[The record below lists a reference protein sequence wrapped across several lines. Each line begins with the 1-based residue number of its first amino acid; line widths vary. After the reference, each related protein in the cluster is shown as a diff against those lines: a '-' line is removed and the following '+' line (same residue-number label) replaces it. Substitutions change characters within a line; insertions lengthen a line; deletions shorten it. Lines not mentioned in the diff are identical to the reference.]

1 MKIIL
6 SRKGFDSSYGGQ
18 PSPILPDGTLLTMP
32 IPSKDEVVKYADL
45 YHNEESYYKILTD
58 LKLNSQITQIPT
70 CHLDPDLR
78 LDVTKR
84 QTNDW
89 KPIFGQA
96 NGSQTHLKNQKVG
109 IGDIFLFFGW
119 FRQTEIV
126 NGKYSYVQGSPN
138 IHLIFGYLQIGE
150 IHSNKIFPSY
160 AKHHPHCIENGK
172 IRPNNCIYVAKDELS
187 FDKNLSGAGILK
199 FKNNLVLTKSG
210 MSKSCW
216 DLPDFFKNL
225 DISHHSKNSF
235 KEGYFKSAAI
245 GQEFVISADN
255 NLIEWTKELLIKN

>member
-32 IPSKDEVVKYADL
+32 IPSKDEIVKYADL
-45 YHNEESYYKILTD
+45 YYNGESYYKIIQD
-58 LKLNSQITQIPT
+58 LKQNSKIKENYV

-78 LDVTKR
+78 FDVMER
-84 QTNDW
+84 QTDDW
-89 KPIFGQA
+89 KPIFGQGNA
-96 NGSQTHLKNQKVG
+96 SKTHLENQKVD

-119 FRQTEIV
+119 FCQTEII
-126 NGKYSYVQGSPN
+126 NGKYNYVKGSPA

-150 IHSNKIFPSY
+150 IHFDNFPSY

-172 IRPNNCIYVAKDELS
+172 IRTNNCIYVAKDELS
-187 FDKNLSGAGILK
+187 FDKNFSGAGILK
-199 FKNNLVLTKSG
+199 FNNNLVLTKSG

-225 DISHHSKNSF
+225 NISYHSQNSF
-235 KEGYFKSAAI
+235 KEGYFKSADI
-245 GQEFVISADN
+245 GQEFVISADD
-255 NLIEWTKELLIKN
+255 NLIEWTKELLLKN